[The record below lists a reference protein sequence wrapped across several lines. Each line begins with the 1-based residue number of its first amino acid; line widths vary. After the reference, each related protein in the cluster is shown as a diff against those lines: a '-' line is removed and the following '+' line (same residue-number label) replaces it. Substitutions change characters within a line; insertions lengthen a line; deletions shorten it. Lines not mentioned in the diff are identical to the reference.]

1 MRKFVVALL
10 LVFPLVPFNAANAK
24 GLDIFL
30 NNNTAS
36 AEYLTNLGGADVG
49 FGFLFNTKSDWVAN
63 GSMLIFGREQTR
75 SSKIEGGLGG
85 KAFVANIGGTSVA
98 ALGLGGQITFFPQ
111 SSKFGF
117 GGYGYYAPKIVSMNA
132 NSFLEYGVRA
142 EFQMMETA
150 SVYLGIHQTK
160 VELTSGATSVVDDGL
175 HFGVNIRF

>member
-1 MRKFVVALL
+1 MRHIVLALL
-10 LVFPLVPFNAANAK
+10 LFIPIGNASAK

-36 AEYLTNLGGADVG
+36 AEYLTNMGGADVG
-49 FGFLFNTKSDWVAN
+49 FGFLFNTNGDWVGH
-63 GSMLIFGREQTR
+63 GSMLIFGREYSR

-85 KAFVANIGGTSVA
+85 KLFFANLGGSTVA
-98 ALGLGGQITFFPQ
+98 ALGLGGQMTYFPK

-117 GGYGYYAPKIVSMNA
+117 GGYGYYAPTIVTMSA
-132 NSFLEYGVRA
+132 NNFLEYGVRA

-150 SVYLGIHQTK
+150 SIYLGVHHTD
-160 VELTSGATSVVDDGL
+160 VEMSVGVSRVVDDGL